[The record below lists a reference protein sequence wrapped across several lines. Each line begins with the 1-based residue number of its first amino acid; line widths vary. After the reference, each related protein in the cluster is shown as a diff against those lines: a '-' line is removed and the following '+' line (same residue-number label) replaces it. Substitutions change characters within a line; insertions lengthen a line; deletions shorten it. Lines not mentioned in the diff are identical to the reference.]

1 MLNFFKNAE
10 TAPNSKEEII
20 RFDPKV
26 NLKDLE
32 IKQFNP
38 EHPLNELNRLNKLKK
53 SNPALYLRLRWGFL
67 GQGMNLP
74 GKGGRSLSIAG
85 YKIAQKFFGFN

>member
-1 MLNFFKNAE
+1 MRNSSSLDWLRFMH
-10 TAPNSKEEII
+10 TPNDYRVSLKYSKEEII

-53 SNPALYLRLRWGFL
+53 SNPEAFHYWY
-67 GQGMNLP
+67 Q
-74 GKGGRSLSIAG
+74 I
-85 YKIAQKFFGFN
+85 YKIIQENK

>member
-1 MLNFFKNAE
+1 MLLRYLKSYICNSVAE
-10 TAPNSKEEII
+10 LRII

-53 SNPALYLRLRWGFL
+53 SNPEAFHYWY
-67 GQGMNLP
+67 Q
-74 GKGGRSLSIAG
+74 I
-85 YKIAQKFFGFN
+85 YKIIQENK